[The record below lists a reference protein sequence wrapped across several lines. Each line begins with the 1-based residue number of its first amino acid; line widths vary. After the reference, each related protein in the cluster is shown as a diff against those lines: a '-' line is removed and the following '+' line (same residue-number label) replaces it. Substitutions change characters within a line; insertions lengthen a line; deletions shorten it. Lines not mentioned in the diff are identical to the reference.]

1 MNKIQISIIMPIY
14 KVPIA
19 LLQDS
24 LHSALNQSIK
34 NFEII
39 CVLDGLNFKVLKFL
53 KEKQKS
59 DKRIKILCQ
68 THKGSA
74 SARNKAI
81 KQAEGEFISFLDAD
95 DYYPTDTI
103 LDEMYTNAIK
113 NNVEIVGGKALFVSE
128 TEKYNPFWNFKNYKE
143 IFTNRVVNIEECQF
157 CWGYWN
163 FIYSRK
169 LIVENKL
176 FFPNYLRYQDPPFL
190 IRAINTA
197 KKYYVLDKETYVHRD
212 NYINSKWSRKMIE
225 DYVDGIIDVIKY
237 AQQNKFFDLYS
248 FLYKKFITYDI
259 NFIKEKQGKFYL
271 FRENTFNKLFK
282 IIDEEIIKITAHDV
296 PIFKSYKDYL
306 TRKNN
311 YDLVDE

>member
-1 MNKIQISIIMPIY
+1 MEKIKISIIMPIN

-39 CVLDGLNFKVLKFL
+39 CVLDGLNFKVLEFL
-53 KEKQKS
+53 KKKQKS

-95 DYYPTDTI
+95 DYYPADTT
-103 LDEMYTNAIK
+103 LEEMYINAIN
-113 NNVEIVGGKALFVSE
+113 NNVKIAGGKAFFVSE
-128 TEKYNPFWNFKNYKE
+128 TEKYNPFWNFKNYKK

-163 FIYSRK
+163 FIYSK
-169 LIVENKL
+169 NFIVENKL
-176 FFPNYLRYQDPPFL
+176 FFPKYLRYQDPPFL

-197 KKYYVLDKETYVHRD
+197 KKYYALDKETYVHRV

-225 DYVDGIIDVIKY
+225 DYVSGIIDVIKY
-237 AQQNKFFDLYS
+237 AQKNKFFDLYS

-259 NFIKEKQGKFYL
+259 NFINEKQGIFYL

-282 IIDEEIIKITAHDV
+282 IIDEKIIKLTTPDV

-311 YDLVDE
+311 YDLADE

>member
-1 MNKIQISIIMPIY
+1 MPIY

-24 LHSALNQSIK
+24 LHSALNQSIE

-39 CVLDGLNFKVLKFL
+39 CVLDGINFKVLKFL

-68 THKGSA
+68 THKGSGF
-74 SARNKAI
+74 ARNKAI

-103 LDEMYTNAIK
+103 LEEMYTNAIN
-113 NNVEIVGGKALFVSE
+113 NNVEIAGGKALFVSE
-128 TEKYNPFWNFKNYKE
+128 TEKYNPFWSFKNYKE
-143 IFTNRVVNIEECQF
+143 IFTNRIVNIEECQF
-157 CWGYWN
+157 CWGYWT
-163 FIYSRK
+163 FIYSRNF
-169 LIVENKL
+169 IVENKL

-190 IRAINTA
+190 IRVLNTA
-197 KKYYVLDKETYVHRD
+197 KKYYALDKETYVHRF
-212 NYINSKWSRKMIE
+212 NYNNSKWSRKMIE
-225 DYVDGIIDVIKY
+225 DYIAGIIDVIKY
-237 AQQNKFFDLYS
+237 AQKNKFFDLYS

-259 NFIKEKQGKFYL
+259 NFIREKQGNFYL

-282 IIDEEIIKITAHDV
+282 IINEEIIKKTTPDV

>member
-1 MNKIQISIIMPIY
+1 MPIY

-24 LHSALNQSIK
+24 LHSALNQSIE

-68 THKGSA
+68 THKGSGF
-74 SARNKAI
+74 ARNKAI

-103 LDEMYTNAIK
+103 LEEMYTNAIN
-113 NNVEIVGGKALFVSE
+113 NNVEIAGGKALFVSE

-143 IFTNRVVNIEECQF
+143 IFTNRIVNIEECQF
-157 CWGYWN
+157 CWGYWT
-163 FIYSRK
+163 FIYSRNF
-169 LIVENKL
+169 IVENKL

-190 IRAINTA
+190 IRVLNTA
-197 KKYYVLDKETYVHRD
+197 KKYYALDKETYVHRF
-212 NYINSKWSRKMIE
+212 NYNNSKWSRKMIE
-225 DYVDGIIDVIKY
+225 DYIAGIIDVIKY
-237 AQQNKFFDLYS
+237 AQKNKFFDLYS

-259 NFIKEKQGKFYL
+259 NFIREKQGNFYL

-282 IIDEEIIKITAHDV
+282 IINEEIIKKTTPDV